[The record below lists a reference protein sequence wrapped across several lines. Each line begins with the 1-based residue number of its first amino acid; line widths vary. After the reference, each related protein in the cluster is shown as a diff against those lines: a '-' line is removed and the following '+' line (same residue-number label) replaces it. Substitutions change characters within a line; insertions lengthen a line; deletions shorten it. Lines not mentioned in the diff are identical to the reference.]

1 MALPT
6 PRRDFSLVFPPDPV
20 WVRPTREVVRTL
32 LAAVSRDDLV
42 EEAVLLTSETVTN
55 AVRACLDTGVREP
68 VRMYGAYEG
77 EAGGTFTVSV
87 HDRAPGRPV
96 ARDAGDEDE
105 GGRGLELLA
114 GCAKAWGVCGH
125 GPEPGKSV
133 WFELGGTGAAAPP
146 AHAAPATPAAPHVDA
161 HGTAPVAGL
170 A

>member
-1 MALPT
+1 MTLPTT
-6 PRRDFSLVFPPDPV
+6 PRRDFSLVFPPDPR
-20 WVRPTREVVRTL
+20 WVRPTREAVRTL

-42 EEAVLLTSETVTN
+42 DEAVLLASETVTN

-77 EAGGTFTVSV
+77 NGTFTVSV
-87 HDRAPGRPV
+87 HDQAPGRPT
-96 ARDAGDEDE
+96 AREAGDEDE

-133 WFELGGTGAAAPP
+133 WFELGGTDANADAGANASTDASAADVSP
-146 AHAAPATPAAPHVDA
+146 ADASAAYPA
-161 HGTAPVAGL
+161 
-170 A
+170 